1 MTQIQKT
8 NCEKCLKDLHDE
20 CKNPDNCL
28 CAENEHGEPLF
39 KPSDEVMKLF
49 TLKNLKKS
57 AREITLTETDEIKTH
72 TDCGEFIMSK
82 YQFKTLKDTEEI
94 LFYLVGVWC
103 EGGKFLIGELCQ
115 EIINECKNTFVNEV
129 MGVIKRSTGIN
140 RDELNNNLSKFVL
153 EKSVLDVDTLLETEH
168 NPELLSTVKL
178 PIIYDSKA
186 RCPKFIKFLKSCFQK
201 DEKEYY
207 YEDMITVLEEIANVL
222 TTNRIHFDVFALWI
236 GNASNGKSTMIKI
249 INGVFGPENC
259 SNVSIHDI
267 EDQRFSVSR
276 LYGKLVNHHA
286 DISNKELDNLG
297 KTKQLVSGD
306 PIDVEKKNKDPFSL
320 INFAKLFFSA
330 NETPI
335 IKDDSDGIFRRII
348 PTTWPNQFLPGAGQI
363 KDFDKIILEEEKSG
377 IFNLILHN
385 YHRLL
390 KNDGFSYPQ
399 SIAKVRYKIKLE
411 ADKLLEFVET
421 CLIPDPNEF
430 FITERLF
437 EIYQK
442 YSNLKKYTIFSQQKL
457 GQRLPR
463 YGIHKA
469 DQRKIK
475 GHTKRGWKVRL
486 NKDAEWIKNNVR
498 GLDEFS

>member
-1 MTQIQKT
+1 LEKINGRISSFKVQEETICARSSVVDEMTLEKFEKKANEKLNEWSIQD
-8 NCEKCLKDLHDE
+8 LKDSGKETKL
-20 CKNPDNCL
+20 
-28 CAENEHGEPLF
+28 NEVIDFE
-39 KPSDEVMKLF
+39 KLI
-49 TLKNLKKS
+49 S
-57 AREITLTETDEIKTH
+57 IAQY
-72 TDCGEFIMSK
+72 IMRK
-82 YQFKTLKDTEEI
+82 WKFKTLTDTKEI
-94 LFYLVGVWC
+94 LFYKKGVYC
-103 EGGKFLIGELCQ
+103 EKGDILIAV
-115 EIINECKNTFVNEV
+115 ECEKIVPDCSKYKVNE
-129 MGVIKRSTGIN
+129 ITAIIQRRTYKN
-140 RDELNNNLSKFVL
+140 RNLFNNDLSKIVI
-153 EKSVLDVDTLLETEH
+153 ENGILDLKTLKVSNYDPNFLT
-168 NPELLSTVKL
+168 TIKL
-178 PIIYDSKA
+178 PVPYDPKA
-186 RCPKFIKFLKSCFQK
+186 HCPKFIKFLKSCFQK
-201 DEKEYY
+201 DDKTFYD
-207 YEDMITVLEEIANVL
+207 EDMITVLEEIANVL
-222 TTNRIHFDVFALWI
+222 TTNRIHYDIFALWV
-236 GNASNGKSTMIKI
+236 GNASNGKSTAIKI

-259 SNVSIHDI
+259 SNVSIHDL
-267 EDQRFSVSR
+267 EDQRFSISR

-286 DISNKELDNLG
+286 DISNKELDSLG

-330 NETPI
+330 NETPN

-363 KDFDKIILEEEKSG
+363 KDLDKILLKEEKSG

-385 YHRLL
+385 YRRLL

-421 CLIPDPNEF
+421 CLIPDPNGF

-442 YSNLKKYTIFSQQKL
+442 YTKLKKYTIFSQQKL

-469 DQRKIK
+469 DSRKIK
-475 GHTKRGWKVRL
+475 GDTKRGWQVRL
-486 NKDAEWIKNNVR
+486 NKDAEWIKNNVS
-498 GLDEFS
+498 GLDGFV